1 MLDGDGNGLYDEL
14 KFFFNPKNKQDQ
26 RHFLIDICFITP
38 YINHMTT
45 KLSPKAALV
54 CNLLIFSSLCAI
66 IFALLSP
73 IILVCYTLLGILR
86 AVCDVV
92 SAMAE
97 ENRKIVLMYEQATKN
112 KEKNTLNPKHNSI
125 GLN

>member
-1 MLDGDGNGLYDEL
+1 
-14 KFFFNPKNKQDQ
+14 
-26 RHFLIDICFITP
+26 LIDICFITP

-45 KLSPKAALV
+45 KLSPKTALV
-54 CNLLIFSSLCAI
+54 CNLLIFNSLSAI

-73 IILVCYTLLGILR
+73 IILVFYTLLGILR
-86 AVCDVV
+86 AVCDVISV
-92 SAMAE
+92 MAE